1 MRALGPAHRCA
12 TCGKPLR
19 PGDRRPFEP
28 FTYCSLACFRTWIH
42 LSGKEREHRLARPP
56 VPPSPGAAPPV
67 SAGDDLGSRIRPRVR
82 KALAAVAVLT
92 VAAAVCLLFALV
104 GQAPDPPSTPGPAPA
119 ATGFPEASREAR
131 RTPEEP
137 PAPGPPRADTP
148 RTAPPVP
155 GGTIPEPPAAAA
167 SREGKPSPAEA
178 DPGQSPRPLDE
189 KTASLPEPDD
199 LPVPPGHIVETMEN
213 GAPEDNGIHGMVRG
227 RRDVSEI
234 SLTFDG
240 SWDNRGVD
248 PILAALTS
256 RQVQATFFLS
266 GPFLRA
272 HPDTVRRIVHAGHE
286 VGNHL
291 WDHIH
296 LTTFSRNRRHD
307 LVPGMTRERFH
318 RLLTENE
325 RSFHRITGARMAKLW
340 RAPYGETN
348 PTLERWAGELGYIH
362 VSWTNDPGRGR
373 SMDTLDWVSNPAS
386 RRYLSAN
393 QIRDRIVGFDLGRQ
407 GGANGAIILMHVG
420 SQRRGDYPWEQLN
433 DVIDRMRE
441 KGYTFVPAGRLASE
455 FLTRTPATPSGL
467 PSP

>member
-1 MRALGPAHRCA
+1 MPEGFEAPEPQRADAPGTTGP
-12 TCGKPLR
+12 
-19 PGDRRPFEP
+19 
-28 FTYCSLACFRTWIH
+28 
-42 LSGKEREHRLARPP
+42 
-56 VPPSPGAAPPV
+56 
-67 SAGDDLGSRIRPRVR
+67 
-82 KALAAVAVLT
+82 
-92 VAAAVCLLFALV
+92 
-104 GQAPDPPSTPGPAPA
+104 
-119 ATGFPEASREAR
+119 
-131 RTPEEP
+131 TPEEAVQ
-137 PAPGPPRADTP
+137 APSAET
-148 RTAPPVP
+148 
-155 GGTIPEPPAAAA
+155 A
-167 SREGKPSPAEA
+167 SRTGKPSPAGA
-178 DPGQSPRPLDE
+178 DSGPSPRDEGE
-189 KTASLPEPDD
+189 KTALIPEPDE
-199 LPVPPGHIVETMEN
+199 LPMLPEQVIETVEN
-213 GAPEDNGIHGMVRG
+213 GAPEVNGIHGMVRG

-256 RQVQATFFLS
+256 RQVRATFFLS

-272 HPDTVRRIVHAGHE
+272 HSDTVRRIVHAGHE

-291 WDHIH
+291 WAHIH

-318 RLLTENE
+318 RLLTDNE
-325 RSFHRITGARMAKLW
+325 ELFQRITGVRMAKLW

-386 RRYLSAN
+386 RRYLSAH

-420 SQRRGDYPWEQLN
+420 SQRRGDFPWEQLN
-433 DVIDRMRE
+433 EVIDRMRG

-455 FLTRTPATPSGL
+455 FLTRPPATSSGL